1 MAHGVTLHPRI
12 GRAIRNLL
20 APRLLRMPRV
30 RDAVA
35 GSFAGTELRYARGP
49 GDSPLVGTR
58 ATEIPLVEGP
68 LTHLQRFAGFVL
80 IRERGAAPG
89 DVAGVVEAERT
100 DAGPA
105 VLVRPD
111 GYIAWAGAS
120 SDSGAMNS
128 VLSRWTGL
136 TRRPPCASPR
146 GS

>member
-1 MAHGVTLHPRI
+1 MTI
-12 GRAIRNLL
+12 
-20 APRLLRMPRV
+20 
-30 RDAVA
+30 
-35 GSFAGTELRYARGP
+35 ST
-49 GDSPLVGTR
+49 T
-58 ATEIPLVEGP
+58 IPLV
-68 LTHLQRFAGFVL
+68 
-80 IRERGAAPG
+80 
-89 DVAGVVEAERT
+89 VAGVVEAERT

-120 SDSGAMNS
+120 SDCGAMDG